1 MKGQTNE
8 RKTSTLVI
16 IIKAAIYC
24 RLLMVMLWMSE
35 NEPVLLEALVDMVE
49 MMEEPD
55 EED

>member
-1 MKGQTNE
+1 MKEKLQ
-8 RKTSTLVI
+8 LVVI